1 MTRPFTRTLATLL
14 AAAGLTACATTP
26 PKVDAAGYY
35 ARPIGSAPATAN
47 ATPYSP
53 GLVCLAM
60 AARSAGRRSPTIAV
74 GRIAD
79 YTGKQEDGLAGPRL
93 TQGGSLMA
101 ITALAKAGAEM
112 VERVDT
118 SVPELELRYANNKLL
133 SDSGQAAGGYRP
145 ITAGQY
151 AGSDYVIAG
160 GITELNY
167 NIRSS
172 GADALAGDRD
182 AEGAKGSF
190 HARVFVMNI
199 AMDIRLVNTRT
210 LEVVDVIS
218 YQKQIVGRE
227 VGLGLFDFLNGNV
240 FDISAGTGALEPVQ
254 LAVRSLVER
263 AVVEMS
269 ANLYGMPG
277 PQACMTS
284 DPLGGGT
291 TGATGGFTPAYNN
304 LGTNN
309 ATTRADPDRWNDGR
323 STGDRAPLRG
333 RY

>member
-167 NIRSS
+167 NIRSGS
-172 GADALAGDRD
+172 LEAAVGGSSTTS
-182 AEGAKGSF
+182 AKG
-190 HARVFVMNI
+190 VIGGKTYVMNI
-199 AMDIRLVNTRT
+199 GIDLRLIDTRT
-210 LEVVDVIS
+210 MRIVDVIS
-218 YQKQIVGRE
+218 YQKQIIGRE
-227 VGLGLFDFLNGNV
+227 VGGGAFSFLGSNII
-240 FDISAGTGALEPVQ
+240 DISAGRGEMEPLQ
-254 LAVRSLVER
+254 LGVRTLIER
-263 AVVEMS
+263 ASLEFM
-269 ANLYGMPG
+269 ANLYAVPVETCL
-277 PQACMTS
+277 PAN
-284 DPLGGGT
+284 DPV
-291 TGATGGFTPAYNN
+291 AT
-304 LGTNN
+304 
-309 ATTRADPDRWNDGR
+309 
-323 STGDRAPLRG
+323 
-333 RY
+333 

>member
-167 NIRSS
+167 NIRSGS
-172 GADALAGDRD
+172 LEAAVGGSSTTS
-182 AEGAKGSF
+182 AKG
-190 HARVFVMNI
+190 VVGGKTYVMNI
-199 AMDIRLVNTRT
+199 GIDLRLIDTRT
-210 LEVVDVIS
+210 MRIVDVIS
-218 YQKQIVGRE
+218 YQKQIIGRE
-227 VGLGLFDFLNGNV
+227 VGGGAFSFLGSNII
-240 FDISAGTGALEPVQ
+240 DISAGRGEMEPLQ
-254 LAVRSLVER
+254 LGVRTLIER
-263 AVVEMS
+263 ASLEFM
-269 ANLYGMPG
+269 ANLYAVPVETCL
-277 PQACMTS
+277 PAN
-284 DPLGGGT
+284 DPV
-291 TGATGGFTPAYNN
+291 AT
-304 LGTNN
+304 
-309 ATTRADPDRWNDGR
+309 
-323 STGDRAPLRG
+323 
-333 RY
+333 